1 MERNLIMLGT
11 GNAMVTK
18 CYNTCFAIQN
28 GEEYLLVDAGGG
40 NGILGRMEEAEIPV
54 DKIHYMF
61 VTPAHTDD
69 VLGVVWVIRKVAT
82 MMRSGAYEG
91 NFKIYCHEDLAD
103 TIMQLCTLTLVKKF
117 TVFLGDRILIK
128 KVKDGGEKKAAGMKL
143 TFFDIHSTKTKQFG
157 FQARFEDGMV
167 LSCLG
172 DEPYREVTRPYVEGC
187 DWLLSEAFCLDRD
200 KEIFH
205 PYEKHHSTAL
215 DAGRLAEELHVSN
228 LVLYHTEDTCLE
240 KRKETYS
247 REAALSFHGTVYV
260 PMDLERIRL

>member
-28 GEEYLLVDAGGG
+28 GEEYPLVDAGGG
-40 NGILGRMEEAEIPV
+40 NGILGRLEEAEIPV

-61 VTPAHTDD
+61 VTHAHTDH

-128 KVKDGGEKKAAGMKL
+128 KVKDCLLYTSQKGFPDTVNWKYWKWKMK
-143 TFFDIHSTKTKQFG
+143 
-157 FQARFEDGMV
+157 R
-167 LSCLG
+167 
-172 DEPYREVTRPYVEGC
+172 RP
-187 DWLLSEAFCLDRD
+187 
-200 KEIFH
+200 
-205 PYEKHHSTAL
+205 T
-215 DAGRLAEELHVSN
+215 GRVML
-228 LVLYHTEDTCLE
+228 
-240 KRKETYS
+240 
-247 REAALSFHGTVYV
+247 
-260 PMDLERIRL
+260 

>member
-18 CYNTCFAIQN
+18 CYNTCFAVQN

-40 NGILGRMEEAEIPV
+40 NGILGRLEEAGIPV
-54 DKIHYMF
+54 DKIRYMF
-61 VTPAHTDD
+61 VTHAHTDH
-69 VLGVVWVIRKVAT
+69 VLGVVWVIRKVAA
-82 MMRSGAYEG
+82 MMRAGSYEG
-91 NFKIYCHEDLAD
+91 NFKIYCHEELAD
-103 TIMQLCTLTLVKKF
+103 TIMQLFRLTLVRKF
-117 TVFLGDRILIK
+117 TCFLGDRILIK
-128 KVKDGGEKKAAGMKL
+128 KVKDGGEKKAAGMVL

-157 FQARFEDGMV
+157 FRACFEDGMV

-172 DEPYREVTRPYVEGC
+172 DEPYKEITRPYVEGS

-240 KRKETYS
+240 KRKESYS
-247 REAALSFHGTVYV
+247 REAALSFRGTVYV
-260 PMDLERIRL
+260 PLDLERIRL